1 MTFYFNPRVIH
12 DRRSFKPFQITQGS
26 CSISFCR
33 LGINTTAVKTGNK
46 SFPTFSSPSP
56 LPAAA
61 DARGGSLPAADASG
75 RRRRGS
81 CKIDSSLF
89 VSIHN
94 WWVDENVTH
103 LSAGLLPPGGD
114 PVQDASV
121 NHFQRENKARKVAG
135 ESGWEE
141 KRGRR
146 VVGGGRWWAAPGPG
160 ARRSVLGQQGEKKGG
175 KWPPSGQ
182 KPGGW
187 GGAESP
193 EPPPLGT
200 TGGPSDPEAHRQ
212 VAGVGQELPGCRRL
226 RCAPS
231 PGADEC

>member
-1 MTFYFNPRVIH
+1 MRNKSKNRQMELHQTKSFCTGSNKLKRNTQNQRKISKPSSHPHLQVLMTFYFNPRVIH
-12 DRRSFKPFQITQGS
+12 DTRSFKPFQITQGS

-94 WWVDENVTH
+94 
-103 LSAGLLPPGGD
+103 
-114 PVQDASV
+114 
-121 NHFQRENKARKVAG
+121 
-135 ESGWEE
+135 
-141 KRGRR
+141 
-146 VVGGGRWWAAPGPG
+146 
-160 ARRSVLGQQGEKKGG
+160 
-175 KWPPSGQ
+175 
-182 KPGGW
+182 
-187 GGAESP
+187 
-193 EPPPLGT
+193 
-200 TGGPSDPEAHRQ
+200 
-212 VAGVGQELPGCRRL
+212 
-226 RCAPS
+226 
-231 PGADEC
+231 